1 MSVRPVR
8 IYGDPVLREK
18 AREVAGVD
26 DTLRQLIADLRET
39 MQAYGGVGLA
49 ANQLGVP
56 QRVIVVDVPLDEEE
70 RAVYALVNP
79 VIKRRNDTQTAEEG
93 CLSIPGIWED
103 VTRSGRVIVSALDE
117 QGRPLE
123 LDAEGYL
130 ARAIQHEID
139 HLDGALF
146 VDRLSPLRRQFLRR
160 SLDALARGELPEDY
174 HPPARPPRRPGGLL
188 PQGGP
193 PAFGPDAGQDS
204 PAGGPA

>member
-1 MSVRPVR
+1 VR

-18 AREVAGVD
+18 AREVTAVD
-26 DTLRQLIADLRET
+26 ETLRQLIADLRET
-39 MQAYGGVGLA
+39 MKAYGGVGLA
-49 ANQLGVP
+49 ANQVGVA

-79 VIKRRNDTQTAEEG
+79 VIKRRHDTQTAEEG
-93 CLSIPGIWED
+93 CLSVPGIWEE
-103 VTRSGRVIVSALDE
+103 VTRAGRILVQGLDE

-146 VDRLSPLRRQFLRR
+146 VDRLSLLKRQFLRR

-174 HPPARPPRRPGGLL
+174 HPPVNPSPPRRPGSSPWTGLAAPGL
-188 PQGGP
+188 DPGSGSD
-193 PAFGPDAGQDS
+193 PATR
-204 PAGGPA
+204 GPA